1 MKLYG
6 LQKTSLLDYPG
17 HLSAILFTGGCNFSC
32 PYCHNSDLLHPA
44 GLIPLDNDEIFAF
57 LKKRSSL
64 LEGVVITGGEPTLMP
79 DLPLLIQE
87 IHQLGLKVKL
97 DTNGSRPDVLKALI
111 GLAETGSVD
120 ASTRTRPDYI
130 AMDVKAAFPDYSRAA
145 GTEVAKQTICESIRL
160 IMHAGIPYEFR
171 TTVVKELHPLSSFH
185 QLGEMLKGADCCFLQ
200 TFRDGETVN
209 QPGLHAFSPEE
220 MEKAAEILQLYVAHV
235 KIR

>member
-17 HLSAILFTGGCNFSC
+17 HLSAILFTGGCNFNC

-44 GLIPLDNDEIFAF
+44 GLVPLDNDEIFAF
-57 LKKRSSL
+57 LKKRASL

-79 DLPLLIQE
+79 ELPLLIQK

-111 GLAETGSVD
+111 GSAETELSD
-120 ASTRTRPDYI
+120 ASAWSCPDYI
-130 AMDVKAAFPDYSRAA
+130 AMDVKAAFPDYSPAA
-145 GTEVAKQTICESIRL
+145 GTEVPEQTIRESIQL

-185 QLGEMLKGADCCFLQ
+185 QLGEMLKGADFCFLQ
-200 TFRDGETVN
+200 TFQDGETVN
-209 QPGLHAFSPEE
+209 QPGLHAFTPEE
-220 MEKAAEILQLYVAHV
+220 MKKAAEILQLYVAHV